1 MWSIKK
7 KEGKIKINPDLYFKG
22 VHHMSPKTNSHDN
35 METESNISTSIKLVH
50 SLPVAAPGLWVF
62 DS

>member
-1 MWSIKK
+1 
-7 KEGKIKINPDLYFKG
+7 
-22 VHHMSPKTNSHDN
+22 MSPKTNSHDN